1 VSLCVSAL
9 SAHAYPHFSHHKIHF
24 GPKEEKNSSHSGIEI
39 KQWSPTLQERH
50 KPKRQKKNPSR
61 LHLHHQYVV
70 PRLQNLPDFSEI
82 QQKQTGPAQSEI
94 SKSGKIQSEFGSNS
108 VKISRFG
115 RLRIFS
121 QGRIFEPS
129 VVSLTVASLQKM
141 KTQTPAC
148 RLVIKQRQQQ
158 PRHFHPTA
166 NDTSHLPSTHAPPS
180 VSAVD
185 QVRYPLVIPC
195 NICCLIAADRG
206 YRGGG

>member
-1 VSLCVSAL
+1 LCICFVSTCLPTFFTPQNPLWTKGRKKLFSLWHRNQTMESYSARK
-9 SAHAYPHFSHHKIHF
+9 AQTETP
-24 GPKEEKNSSHSGIEI
+24 
-39 KQWSPTLQERH
+39 
-50 KPKRQKKNPSR
+50 KKNPSR